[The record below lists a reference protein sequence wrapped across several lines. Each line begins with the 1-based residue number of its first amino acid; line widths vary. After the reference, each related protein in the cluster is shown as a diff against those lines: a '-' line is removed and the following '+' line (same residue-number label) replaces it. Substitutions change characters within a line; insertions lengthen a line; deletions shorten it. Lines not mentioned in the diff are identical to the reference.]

1 MQKPIFSKIVTL
13 GDYAVGK
20 SSLIQ
25 RFTKNDFTD
34 TRTQTVGAEFS
45 PKQILR
51 DGRLIELQIW
61 DTAGQEVYR
70 SIAKLYYKDANFAI
84 IVYDVTKP
92 KSFEVLKF
100 WLEKLFE
107 EGLSDITKFIIANK
121 IDLESQVPL
130 EEVKQYAN
138 SFDPKIQVFETSCKQ
153 NIGVFELFNH
163 IADLVNEKEKQ
174 QQQQKREEKPA
185 IKIVSSENR
194 NDSENSCC

>member
-1 MQKPIFSKIVTL
+1 MQKPIQTKIVTL

-45 PKQILR
+45 PKQLFR

-70 SIAKLYYKDANFAI
+70 SIANLYYKDAHIAI

-100 WLEKLFE
+100 WMEKLSE
-107 EGLSDITKFIIANK
+107 EGLADITKFIIANK
-121 IDLESQVPL
+121 IDLESQVPI
-130 EEVKQYAN
+130 EEVRQYAN
-138 SFDPKIQVFETSCKQ
+138 SFDPKIEIFETSCKQ

-163 IADLVNEKEKQ
+163 IADLVNEKEKLQ
-174 QQQQKREEKPA
+174 QLNKREEKSN
-185 IKIVSSENR
+185 IKIGGSENKS
-194 NDSENSCC
+194 DIVNSCC